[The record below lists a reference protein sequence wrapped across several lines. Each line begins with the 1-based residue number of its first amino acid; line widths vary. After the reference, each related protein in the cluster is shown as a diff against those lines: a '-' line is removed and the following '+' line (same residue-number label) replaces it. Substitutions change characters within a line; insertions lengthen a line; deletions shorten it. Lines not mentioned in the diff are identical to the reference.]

1 MQIFGGNFRLLG
13 ARLIWPIT
21 PVILI
26 WAVFGA
32 GALFAED
39 AEDVIRK
46 ARDLSAAKHRGQ
58 AIELLKDFLEQS
70 EDGDV
75 RLVYGLMLSWDGK
88 FEQARREL
96 KTVLLEHPGYTDA
109 ARALAN
115 VEIWSDH
122 PESAETL
129 IDRFLEREPDDRD
142 LSVQKVRALRAMKR
156 RKEALALLNRI
167 LIISP
172 GDKEALDLRSAI
184 RLEDQSWRAVV
195 TENNTWYSGGFSPL
209 TERTLSV
216 KRGANAGSTV
226 FSYSLAQQ
234 FGYTSSQVNVDS
246 YPHLWKGAYAY
257 VNGGMSPDHNLY
269 PHYRFGADIYQN
281 LGHGWE
287 GSGGFRRLLFASTHI
302 TVYTAMVGRY
312 HANWF
317 FSGRTFLTPSD
328 EGLSRSVQLE
338 ARRYLGDGGRFVLFR
353 YSMGASPYEIQ
364 SLNEVGILNSSSYYS
379 EMNWFWRKWLLS
391 GGSGW
396 AHVDRANLAPQAQY
410 NLSLSL
416 ARRF

>member
-1 MQIFGGNFRLLG
+1 VIFVGAVLG
-13 ARLIWPIT
+13 SN
-21 PVILI
+21 
-26 WAVFGA
+26 
-32 GALFAED
+32 ALFADD

-46 ARDLSAAKHRGQ
+46 ARELSSNKHRAQ
-58 AIELLKDFLEQS
+58 AIQLLEDFLEGS

-88 FEQARREL
+88 YEQARREL
-96 KTVLLEHPGYTDA
+96 KTVLLEHPAYTDA

-115 VEIWSDH
+115 VELWSEH
-122 PESAETL
+122 PDAAEKI

-142 LSVQKVRALRAMKR
+142 LSVQRVRALRAMKR
-156 RKEALALLNRI
+156 RKEALALLNRV

-184 RLEDQSWRAVV
+184 RQEEQAWRAVFG
-195 TENNTWYSGGFSPL
+195 ENNTWYSGGFSPL
-209 TERTLSV
+209 TERTLSL

-226 FSYSLAQQ
+226 FSYSLARQ

-257 VNGGMSPDHNLY
+257 VNGGISPDHNLY

-287 GSGGFRRLLFASTHI
+287 GSGGFRRLLFSTSHL
-302 TVYTAMVGRY
+302 TVYTAMLGRY

-317 FSGRTFLTPSD
+317 FSGRTFLTPGS
-328 EGLSRSVQLE
+328 EGTSRSIQLE
-338 ARRYLGDGGRFVLFR
+338 ARRYLGDGGRFILFR
-353 YSMGASPYEIQ
+353 YSFGASPYEIQ
-364 SLNEVGILNSSSYYS
+364 SLNEVGILNSSSYTTA
-379 EMNWFWRKWLLS
+379 MNWFMGNWLLS
-391 GGSGW
+391 GTAGI
-396 AHVDRANLAPQAQY
+396 AHEERANLARQAQY
-410 NLSLSL
+410 NLGITL